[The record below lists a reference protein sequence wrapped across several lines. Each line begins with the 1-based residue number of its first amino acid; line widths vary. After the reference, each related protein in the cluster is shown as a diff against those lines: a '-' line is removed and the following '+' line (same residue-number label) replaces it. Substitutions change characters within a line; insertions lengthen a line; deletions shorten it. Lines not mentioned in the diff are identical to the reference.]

1 MKLVF
6 LLALRSLSRNSRR
19 TAISLCTVAFGVSAL
34 IIAGGFVD
42 ALLLKLREDTIHSQL
57 GHIQI
62 SDARQGEAGA
72 KDPFAHLLPTSP
84 AAMAPVAAAAG
95 VRMITPRLAI
105 SGLVS
110 VGETTLSFSGQG
122 VDPAREADLAQ
133 GIAVIAG
140 TRLQPGDEAA
150 AVLGEG
156 LAASLAVKPGDTVAL
171 LVTAA
176 NGTFNATDVVVRGV
190 FSTVSKSHD
199 DVALRLPL
207 ATAQNLLR
215 VEGAQQWLVL
225 LDDTDATGDALRRL
239 RGALPAERYAMTR
252 WDEDADFYHKT
263 AELFARQFGFVR
275 VIVLAIIVLSILNTM
290 TMNVLE
296 RTREIGV
303 MLALGDSRRRVLAL
317 FACEGTLLGL
327 VGAAGGAALG
337 IAAAGALSA
346 VGIPMPPPPGMNH
359 GFDIG
364 IALSP
369 PLVAMAAA
377 IGAAAAAAAAVPPA
391 LRGARLPVVDA
402 LRAVN

>member
-1 MKLVF
+1 MKLVL
-6 LLALRSLSRNSRR
+6 LLALRSLSRNPRR
-19 TAISLCTVAFGVSAL
+19 TAISLFTVAFGVAAL
-34 IIAGGFVD
+34 IVAGGFVD
-42 ALLLKLREDTIHSQL
+42 ALLFKLREDTIHSQL

-62 SDARQGEAGA
+62 RDPRQGEPGA
-72 KDPFAHLLPTSP
+72 KDPFAHLLPASP
-84 AAMAPVAAAAG
+84 EAMAPVAATPG
-95 VRMITPRLAI
+95 VRMVTSRLAL
-105 SGLVS
+105 SGLIS

-156 LAASLAVKPGDTVAL
+156 LAASLAVKPGDTIAL

-176 NGTFNATDVVVRGV
+176 NGTFNAIDVVVRGI

-207 ATAQNLLR
+207 ATAQKLLR

-225 LDDTDATGDALRRL
+225 LDDTDATGDALQRL
-239 RGALPAERYAMTR
+239 RQTLPPDRYALTR

-263 AELFARQFGFVR
+263 SELFARQFGFVR
-275 VIVLAIIVLSILNTM
+275 IIVLAIIVLSILNTM
-290 TMNVLE
+290 TMNILE

-317 FACEGTLLGL
+317 FACEGALLGV
-327 VGAAGGAALG
+327 VGAVVGAALG
-337 IAAAGALSA
+337 IAVAAALSA
-346 VGIPMPPPPGMNH
+346 IGIPMPPPPGMNH

-364 IALSP
+364 VALSP
-369 PLVAMAAA
+369 LLVAVAAA
-377 IGAAAAAAAAVPPA
+377 IGATAAAAAAVPPA

-402 LRAVN
+402 LRAGN

>member
-1 MKLVF
+1 MKLIL
-6 LLALRSLSRNSRR
+6 LLALRSVTRNPRR
-19 TAISLCTVAFGVSAL
+19 TAISLLTVAFGVAAL
-34 IIAGGFVD
+34 IVAGGFVD

-62 SDARQGEAGA
+62 RDMRQDAAGA
-72 KDPFAHLLPTSP
+72 KDPFSNLLPTSP
-84 AAMAPVAAAAG
+84 RAMAPVATTPG
-95 VRMITPRLAI
+95 VRTVTPRLSV
-105 SGLVS
+105 SGLIS

-122 VDPAREADLAQ
+122 VDPAGEAGLAQ
-133 GIAVIAG
+133 GIAVVAG
-140 TRLQPGDEAA
+140 TRLQPSDVAA

-156 LAASLAVKPGDTVAL
+156 LAASLGVKPGDTVAL

-176 NGTFNATDVVVRGV
+176 NGTFNATDVVVRGI

-207 ATAQNLLR
+207 ATAQKLLR

-225 LDDTDATGDALRRL
+225 LDDTDATAEMLQRL
-239 RGALPAERYAMTR
+239 RHALPADRYTLKR
-252 WDEDADFYHKT
+252 WDEDADFYRKT
-263 AELFARQFGFVR
+263 SELFARQFGFVR
-275 VIVLAIIVLSILNTM
+275 VIVLTIIVLSILNTM

-317 FACEGTLLGL
+317 FACEGALLGI
-327 VGAAGGAALG
+327 VGAASGAALG
-337 IAAAGALSA
+337 MAAGVALSA

-359 GFDIG
+359 GFDTG

-369 PLVAMAAA
+369 LLVAVAAA
-377 IGAAAAAAAAVPPA
+377 IGAVAAALAAVPPA
-391 LRGARLPVVDA
+391 LRGARLRVVDA
-402 LRAVN
+402 LRAAN